1 MPESKR
7 DFRMSYVSVWR
18 TRLVRA
24 TAMRSCAVRRLTYC
38 TPIWV
43 VSSTEASATD
53 HPAAWASAMFASVWR
68 RLPPKMSI
76 SHWPS
81 SVTLV
86 VL

>member
-24 TAMRSCAVRRLTYC
+24 TAMRSWVVRRFTYC
-38 TPIWV
+38 SPIWV
-43 VSSTEASATD
+43 VSSTQASATD
-53 HPAAWASAMFASVWR
+53 QLAASASAMLASVWR
-68 RLPPKMSI
+68 RLPPKTSI

-81 SVTLV
+81 SATLV